1 MKLHIYLFI
10 TFFVAFI
17 LQYIIIPYIVTSGQ
31 ITFTRGKFYIS
42 LAAASIMGLLEV
54 IVFDSYHNSFSIYY
68 YIALGLLFYLS
79 AYAYRAQLYIS
90 ESDYMQQMIE
100 SANKD
105 VLLSNNI
112 LATTKNVNVQTVAS
126 NVLHRRNKDRDVMQ
140 KLLADIDN
148 RKPMPITKSDAF
160 AYQKLL

>member
-1 MKLHIYLFI
+1 MKLHIYLSI

-17 LQYIIIPYIVTSGQ
+17 LQYAVLPFIVTSGQ
-31 ITFTRGKFYIS
+31 ITHSRGKTYIS
-42 LAAASIMGLLEV
+42 LSAASIMGLLEV
-54 IVFDSYHNSFSIYY
+54 IVFDAYHNSFSLYY

-79 AYAYRAQLYIS
+79 AYAYRSQLYIN
-90 ESDYMQQMIE
+90 ESDYMLQMIE

-112 LATTKNVNVQTVAS
+112 LESTKNVNVQTVAS
-126 NVLHRRNKDRDVMQ
+126 NVLHRRIKDRDVMQ

-148 RKPMPITKSDAF
+148 KKPMPITKSDAF